1 MNLTNSYAGARA
13 ARRGLPGLKALRAF
27 EAVAFH
33 GSFTLAADE
42 LAVSQG
48 AVSHQI
54 KQIEES
60 LGVQLFQ
67 RGARGVT
74 LTPQGLL
81 LRETAERAFDRKSER
96 WSR

>member
-1 MNLTNSYAGARA
+1 M

-33 GSFTLAADE
+33 ESFTLAADE

-54 KQIEES
+54 KQIEDQ
-60 LGVQLFQ
+60 LGVRLFH
-67 RGARGVT
+67 RSARGVS

-81 LRETAERAFDRKSER
+81 LKGNGRAGVRRHLRCALPDP
-96 WSR
+96 SRP